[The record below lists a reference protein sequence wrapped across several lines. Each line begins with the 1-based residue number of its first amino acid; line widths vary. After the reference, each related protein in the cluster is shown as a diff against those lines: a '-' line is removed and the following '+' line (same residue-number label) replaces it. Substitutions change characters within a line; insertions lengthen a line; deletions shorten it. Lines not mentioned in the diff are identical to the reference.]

1 MPGTALGIFW
11 IDFLCKPAYKYL
23 LHHPVIVLMLV
34 CLIYGYIAYHVL
46 KSTYIA
52 ERY

>member
-23 LHHPVIVLMLV
+23 LHHPVLV
-34 CLIYGYIAYHVL
+34 ILLICCVYGFIGYHVL
-46 KSTYIA
+46 KSAYLC